1 MRTGRGRWLTS
12 ARRRVWSKDEQRASG
27 REGEGV
33 GDGCGRGARG
43 GGRHGRKSGAGYT
56 EDAAPEPQPSSA
68 ALAQV
73 NHRRSQ
79 IHRRR
84 RQIHHHCSRICD
96 RRIKNVTA
104 PEVANKLS
112 RSQARHPPLQ
122 GFHRH
127 QRGTLQAKHFGSPP
141 KVHRPSR
148 RSSHLTR
155 DPRRHLWTPR
165 QQIGRA
171 HV

>member
-96 RRIKNVTA
+96 RRIKNVALTLM
-104 PEVANKLS
+104 PSSGEGRGRG
-112 RSQARHPPLQ
+112 RSASASMELVGGAVQWRRERESA
-122 GFHRH
+122 
-127 QRGTLQAKHFGSPP
+127 LQAGE
-141 KVHRPSR
+141 R
-148 RSSHLTR
+148 R
-155 DPRRHLWTPR
+155 
-165 QQIGRA
+165 
-171 HV
+171 